1 MKAIAIY
8 ISAVLVLTSNICGES
23 FANSSKATTM
33 QRNQIDQILNKADD
47 RLARL
52 DTNAIQLLNK
62 ANSML
67 RGANINALQY
77 RISLAYGNYYKI
89 KKEFKLSAE
98 NYYRALELSS
108 DTRQKVNAMIAI
120 AELNRSNCTYHQ
132 GIRILNNAM
141 NIIRHEAQFA
151 TEKARIYDRL
161 AAINYE
167 LTFTPYTKNIFHPL
181 NIAIAYA
188 DSAIAIAK
196 PLDYDIRISS
206 HNIRG
211 AANIHLKHFP
221 ASEES
226 FAIAMNIMEMHPDSA
241 FTDYNY
247 QNILLNYA
255 GLYFAWGKYH
265 DVIRIANQAIE
276 DSRKR
281 GNHTDPSLL
290 YTILVDTYDK
300 LKDYQNAYKYLRL
313 KCDNYT
319 QDKFFAQQRAVQDL
333 DIKYDTKHKQ
343 SIINQQKKINTIQN
357 IAIVAGLIILIAIVI
372 ISRSRQKAI
381 NEMNRITTLRNDEL
395 TAMNNTKDKFLS
407 IIAHDLK
414 NPIHSIHSLISY
426 IAMDHTEMESED
438 LKYNLDVLE
447 KNSKNVAQL
456 LENLLTWARS
466 QSGKITYTPME
477 LSINAIINNSIDIAN
492 IQAHEKSITLN
503 YNNSISDEVLVQADS
518 NTLITVFRNILS
530 NAIKFTPDNGN
541 INISAEEDD
550 RFVTISI
557 SDSGVGIPED
567 KLPTIFDI
575 DRNYSS
581 KGTNQ
586 ELGTGLGLILCR
598 EFVEKNGGT
607 IWADSQIGVG
617 STFSFTIPKAQS

>member
-8 ISAVLVLTSNICGES
+8 ISAILVLTSNICGES
-23 FANSSKATTM
+23 FANSSKVTAP

-67 RGANINALQY
+67 RGANINALSY

-132 GIRILNNAM
+132 GIRSLNNAM
-141 NIIRHEAQFA
+141 NIIRHEAQFT

-167 LTFTPYTKNIFHPL
+167 LAFAPYKVNKERQFNT
-181 NIAIAYA
+181 AIAYA
-188 DSAIAIAK
+188 DSAIATAK

-211 AANIHLKHFP
+211 SANIHLKNYSI
-221 ASEES
+221 SEEEL
-226 FAIAMNIMEMHPDSA
+226 AIAMNIMEMHPDSA

-247 QNILLNYA
+247 HLVLLNYA
-255 GLYFAWGKYH
+255 GLYYAWGKYQ
-265 DVIRIANQAIE
+265 DVIRIADKAIE
-276 DSRKR
+276 STQKK
-281 GNHTDPSLL
+281 GNLINPALL
-290 YTILVDTYDK
+290 YTILVETYDK

-313 KCDNYT
+313 KFDSYS

-333 DIKYDTKHKQ
+333 EIKYDTKHKQ
-343 SIINQQKKINTIQN
+343 SIINQQNKINTIQN
-357 IAIVAGLIILIAIVI
+357 IAIATGLIILIAIVI

-395 TAMNNTKDKFLS
+395 TSMNNTKDKFFS

-426 IAMDHTEMESED
+426 IAIDHTEMNPEE

-466 QSGKITYTPME
+466 QSGKITYTPMD
-477 LSINAIINNSIDIAN
+477 LGINAIINNSIDIAN

-550 RFVTISI
+550 RFVTVSI

-567 KLPTIFDI
+567 KLSTIFDV